1 MDIVKVCPEIGVMM
15 DVDSGLIAETREDIV
30 LVDLNPLKE
39 EIDKL
44 ENLTKAY
51 ENSLD
56 PRHAPLKSYPGREGV
71 YDIGGIFQG
80 VFFGFWI
87 TMAIAILAI
96 ILIISIYPK
105 LLGINL

>member
-15 DVDSGLIAETREDIV
+15 DVDSGLIAETRDDIV
-30 LVDLNPLKE
+30 QVDLNPLRE
-39 EIDKL
+39 EINKL
-44 ENLTKAY
+44 ENLAKAY

-87 TMAIAILAI
+87 AMAIALLI
-96 ILIISIYPK
+96 ILLIIKISPS
-105 LLGINL
+105 LLGITP